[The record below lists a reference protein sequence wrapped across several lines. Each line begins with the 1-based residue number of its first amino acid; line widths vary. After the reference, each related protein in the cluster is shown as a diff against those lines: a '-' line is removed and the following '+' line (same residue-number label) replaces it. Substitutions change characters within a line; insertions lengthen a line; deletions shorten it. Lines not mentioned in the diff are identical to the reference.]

1 MALSDTTP
9 CLDEASCP
17 FNHINAFLKILI
29 PAPKV
34 GPHMEIYYFQANTPF
49 FFPFFSPLILARPN
63 YLCYFP
69 KALGFASTDSPIANR
84 QCGSMHKPWL
94 ELPAPDEHLSC
105 KSDIMCV
112 SPTLFVLQPFL
123 RAWSCFPKGSAF
135 VLAAIHA
142 LLPHRPLGLRLSLPP
157 LLLLV
162 PLLPPHVPQLHSG

>member
-1 MALSDTTP
+1 MSLQPHKCLFEDPHPSPKSWTTYGD
-9 CLDEASCP
+9 LLFSS
-17 FNHINAFLKILI
+17 K
-29 PAPKV
+29 
-34 GPHMEIYYFQANTPF
+34 YTF